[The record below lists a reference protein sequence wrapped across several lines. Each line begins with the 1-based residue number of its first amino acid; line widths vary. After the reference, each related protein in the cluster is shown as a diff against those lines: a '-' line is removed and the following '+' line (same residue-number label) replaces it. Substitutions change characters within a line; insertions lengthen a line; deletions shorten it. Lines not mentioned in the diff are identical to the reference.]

1 MKEMHKVW
9 DGHGGTCCNPSTGE
23 AVAKAGIMS
32 LKTPRATMSDPV
44 LKKKSV
50 SVLFMLLKRS

>member
-44 LKKKSV
+44 LKKS
-50 SVLFMLLKRS
+50 R